1 MPHFLF
7 KLIPPRSSFAQD
19 MNDTERNLMQQH
31 AAYWKQ
37 LLEKGAALIYGP
49 VFEPKGSWGLAI
61 IEVENEA
68 AANELALNDPTIKAN
83 LHTFE
88 MHPMR
93 ALVKGNNSSL

>member
-1 MPHFLF
+1 MQHFLF

-31 AAYWKQ
+31 SAYWKQ
-37 LLEKGAALIYGP
+37 LLEKGIALVYGP
-49 VFEPKGSWGLAI
+49 VFEPTGSWGMAI

-68 AANELALNDPTIKAN
+68 AATELAVNDPTIKAN

-88 MHPMR
+88 MHPMS
-93 ALVKGNNSSL
+93 AFVK